1 MKNLLEVLFGP
12 NRIQK
17 VKILLLLKD
26 KPTYIS
32 QIARE
37 LKIDQPTVTGHIHT
51 LEEVGLVTHEKIG
64 PLKMYQLTD
73 FAKNEIIPCIERLM
87 KTHLKERKK

>member
-1 MKNLLEVLFGP
+1 MEILFGP

-37 LKIDQPTVTGHIHT
+37 LGIDQPTVTGHIHM
-51 LEEVGLVTHEKIG
+51 LEEAGLVVHEKVG

-73 FAKNEIIPCIERLM
+73 FAKNEVIPCIERLM
-87 KTHLKERKK
+87 RAHPKGRGK